1 MTICCKPYRTQ
12 ARETARQFLPGLFA
26 WVVSGA
32 TVLAAVAVAPAFGQ
46 STDTLPPQFE
56 GIGLDQRIGAEPSRD
71 LVFRNEDGDE
81 VALGQYFDGKRPVL
95 LTLVYHECPTMCN
108 MVLHGLTETLKGM
121 PWTPGDQF
129 DVVTVSFNPLETPA
143 LASERKKMYLNMLG
157 KPEAAEGWHFLTG
170 EDTSIAAL
178 TEAVGFRYNW
188 IEDEQV
194 YAHPFTLIFLSGEGT
209 VMRYMPGIQFAPSD
223 VRAALIEVS
232 EGRAGSPLNRVLL
245 YCLQYDPNAN
255 SYVLHAVNLMKFSG
269 GLAVVL
275 LGVFFVAIRRRGAH
289 RTWSAP
295 GHTPAPTV

>member
-1 MTICCKPYRTQ
+1 MP
-12 ARETARQFLPGLFA
+12 ALLA

-32 TVLAAVAVAPAFGQ
+32 TVLATVAPAFGQ
-46 STDTLPPQFE
+46 SSGTLPPQFE

-81 VALGQYFDGKRPVL
+81 VALGQYFDGTRPVL
-95 LTLVYHECPTMCN
+95 LTLIYHECPTMCN
-108 MVLHGLTETLKGM
+108 MVLHGLTETLREM

-129 DVVTVSFNPLETPA
+129 DVVTVSFNPRETPA
-143 LASERKKMYLNMLG
+143 LAAEKKAMYLDMLG
-157 KPEAAEGWHFLTG
+157 KPEAADGWHFLTG
-170 EDTSIAAL
+170 EHASIAAL
-178 TEAVGFRYNW
+178 AEAVGFRYNW
-188 IEDEQV
+188 IEDEQI

-289 RTWSAP
+289 RTWP
-295 GHTPAPTV
+295 TPTA